1 MEIMLLVEQMF
12 NQLYVAGA
20 EYRSTTVVLGRLESD
35 RQQQYE
41 LFDDQVRIERM
52 QNLGKVVDR
61 INRRYGKH
69 RIFLGTG
76 LALGGVELNERDQP
90 CWRKLNLLHGE
101 TKRRRI
107 QIPRLDLKV

>member
-1 MEIMLLVEQMF
+1 MLLVEQMF

-52 QNLGKVVDR
+52 RNLGKV
-61 INRRYGKH
+61 GWTA
-69 RIFLGTG
+69 LTG
-76 LALGGVELNERDQP
+76 ATASTASFWGRGWPLEAWNSMSATSPAGVS
-90 CWRKLNLLHGE
+90 
-101 TKRRRI
+101 
-107 QIPRLDLKV
+107 